1 MRLTQQPMLT
11 IQLLQCYLM
20 SKYIHFKG
28 SDIRR
33 EELQFTFTLSL
44 PHQIIY
50 SFDRTKHV
58 LATQTVTKEEF
69 RSSQTHEFEA
79 MKKIKRQ
86 KVPWIFNFLHHALH
100 TAEVITTSVNTIQ
113 YWETVW
119 IKRYNVIACPYSII
133 LLLIE
138 SSLRYH
144 KWSFNYW
151 CGSERFYIH
160 FACNFLKRISLC
172 LLIYNFF
179 LQASL

>member
-1 MRLTQQPMLT
+1 MLA

-86 KVPWIFNFLHHALH
+86 TVP
-100 TAEVITTSVNTIQ
+100 
-113 YWETVW
+113 
-119 IKRYNVIACPYSII
+119 
-133 LLLIE
+133 
-138 SSLRYH
+138 
-144 KWSFNYW
+144 
-151 CGSERFYIH
+151 
-160 FACNFLKRISLC
+160 
-172 LLIYNFF
+172 
-179 LQASL
+179 

>member
-1 MRLTQQPMLT
+1 
-11 IQLLQCYLM
+11 M

-33 EELQFTFTLSL
+33 EELQLFTFTLSL

-86 KVPWIFNFLHHALH
+86 KVP
-100 TAEVITTSVNTIQ
+100 
-113 YWETVW
+113 
-119 IKRYNVIACPYSII
+119 
-133 LLLIE
+133 
-138 SSLRYH
+138 
-144 KWSFNYW
+144 
-151 CGSERFYIH
+151 
-160 FACNFLKRISLC
+160 
-172 LLIYNFF
+172 
-179 LQASL
+179 

>member
-1 MRLTQQPMLT
+1 MNQQPMLT

-69 RSSQTHEFEA
+69 RSSQFEA

-86 KVPWIFNFLHHALH
+86 KVP
-100 TAEVITTSVNTIQ
+100 
-113 YWETVW
+113 
-119 IKRYNVIACPYSII
+119 
-133 LLLIE
+133 
-138 SSLRYH
+138 
-144 KWSFNYW
+144 
-151 CGSERFYIH
+151 
-160 FACNFLKRISLC
+160 
-172 LLIYNFF
+172 
-179 LQASL
+179 